1 MSFADTTYD
10 IIILN
15 RSLSFLHAGFEL
27 TETVGKTDLE
37 PAPQVIVLSES
48 CIITLI
54 GDRLVMVILVEGHIG
69 RKAQC
74 QTVFLEEGALQ
85 GCTIAE
91 PRTGIAIDII
101 SFMTNLSVATYG
113 QPQFPWEFLC

>member
-1 MSFADTTYD
+1 LSFRDTTYN

-37 PAPQVIVLSES
+37 PAAKVIVLSDS

-54 GDRLVMVILVEGHIG
+54 SDRLVMVILVEGQKNSG
-69 RKAQC
+69 RFSLIH
-74 QTVFLEEGALQ
+74 FLKNKTENGSRQSASGNRGGQELCAGQL
-85 GCTIAE
+85 
-91 PRTGIAIDII
+91 
-101 SFMTNLSVATYG
+101 FMDHLVVLN
-113 QPQFPWEFLC
+113 

>member
-1 MSFADTTYD
+1 LSFADTTYN

-15 RSLSFLHAGFEL
+15 RSLGFLYAGFEFA
-27 TETVGKTDLE
+27 ETVGKTDLE
-37 PAPQVIVLSES
+37 PAAKVIVLADS

-69 RKAQC
+69 REAQC
-74 QTVFLEEGALQ
+74 QTVFLEEGTLQ
-85 GCTIAE
+85 GSTIAK

-101 SFMTNLSVATYG
+101 SFMTNLSVATDG
-113 QPQFPWEFLC
+113 QPQFPPV